1 ARRPARGRRATPP
14 ETGRRRRHRPPP
26 GQDRGRRRRAAAP
39 RPQETPR
46 TAPRTA
52 AMTAPPHAELDREQR
67 LDEVL
72 AAYLDAVRRGTA
84 PPRERLLES
93 HPDLADDLREFFH
106 DQDRFDRLATPL
118 RSPTPPLP
126 ALGAGLGAL
135 GAGLGALGAG
145 L

>member
-1 ARRPARGRRATPP
+1 
-14 ETGRRRRHRPPP
+14 
-26 GQDRGRRRRAAAP
+26 
-39 RPQETPR
+39 
-46 TAPRTA
+46 
-52 AMTAPPHAELDREQR
+52 MTAPPHAELDREQR

-72 AAYLDAVRRGTA
+72 AVYLDAVRRGTA

-145 L
+145 LDALGAGLLTPPPPHEFGDYTDLEEIARNSSKS